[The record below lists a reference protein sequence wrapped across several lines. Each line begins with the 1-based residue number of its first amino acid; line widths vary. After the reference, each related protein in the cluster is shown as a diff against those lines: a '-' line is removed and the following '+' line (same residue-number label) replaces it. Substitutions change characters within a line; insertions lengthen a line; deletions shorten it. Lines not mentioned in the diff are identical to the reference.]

1 MARPLRIE
9 YPGAVY
15 HVLSRGNAKQSIFRD
30 IRDRTRFLEK
40 LARAASH
47 YNFIVHAYCLMDNH
61 YHLVVETP
69 DGNLSMAMRQLN
81 GPYTQYFNRR
91 HSTVGHLFQ
100 GRFKAVLVEKERYL
114 LELCRYVVLNPVRA
128 GVAAHPGEWEW
139 SSYAATVG
147 RRKVH
152 DFLEVDWVLA
162 HFSQKNKTDAQ
173 RRYEA
178 FVLGGI
184 GDAVALKEAMIG
196 KPILGTSS
204 FIERFREILKKKA
217 TLTEIPRRQRFVSRP
232 PLNAVF
238 LRVQDKRELRLRM
251 HEAHVQHGYLK
262 REIADHLGIHYST
275 VSKGIQE
282 AENCHFKT

>member
-15 HVLSRGNAKQSIFRD
+15 HVLSRGNAKQTIFRD
-30 IRDRTRFLEK
+30 VRDRKRFLEK
-40 LARAASH
+40 LGLAASH
-47 YNFIVHAYCLMDNH
+47 YNFFVHAYCLMDNH

-91 HSTVGHLFQ
+91 HETVGHLLQ
-100 GRFKAVLVEKERYL
+100 GRFKAVLVEKEGYL

-128 GVAAHPGEWEW
+128 GIVAHPGKWEW
-139 SSYAATVG
+139 SSYAATIG
-147 RRKVH
+147 RAKVP

-162 HFSQKNKTDAQ
+162 LFSQKNRTDAQ

-178 FVLGGI
+178 FVLGGM
-184 GDAVALKEAMIG
+184 GDAASLKEAMVS
-196 KPILGTSS
+196 KPILGSNA
-204 FIERFREILKKKA
+204 FIERFQESLKRKA
-217 TLTEIPRRQRFVSRP
+217 LLAEIPRRQRFVSRP
-232 PLNAVF
+232 PLNALFHGV
-238 LRVQDKRELRLRM
+238 RQKRRLRLLMR
-251 HEAHVQHGYLK
+251 EAHVQHGYLK
-262 REIADHLGIHYST
+262 REIADHLGLHYST
-275 VSKGIQE
+275 VSKGIRE